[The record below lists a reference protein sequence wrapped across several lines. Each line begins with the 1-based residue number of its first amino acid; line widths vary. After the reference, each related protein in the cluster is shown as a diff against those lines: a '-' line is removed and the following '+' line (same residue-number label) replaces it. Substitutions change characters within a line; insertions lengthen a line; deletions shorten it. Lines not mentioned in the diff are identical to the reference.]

1 MKLTKLSLGLLLS
14 LIPLCLALVI
24 RVFSLSPEENS
35 PKVIS
40 PDSLMSMATKSEV
53 VLPVQEENMMEE
65 KERPPDSPKT
75 PPETSQRKVQPSPE
89 KEAVEKVQLISEV
102 DSQDTQPI
110 ENDIPAAKA
119 EENQKIEETEALP
132 TEPLQK
138 EESPV
143 QSTGFNTGVY
153 QQEEKILKEPE
164 LGNSSRTEFR
174 ALIQGKKVQ
183 QGSLIQVVLQEN
195 IPQYDLQAGTYLQA
209 ECEFRNQRLQL
220 SITQAKIN
228 GRFKR
233 IKLIGYD
240 TKDGIMGITQP
251 GNSGG
256 LPSEWVI
263 PNGHPLHLRFD

>member
-14 LIPLCLALVI
+14 LIPLCLALII

-35 PKVIS
+35 PMEVNS
-40 PDSLMSMATKSEV
+40 DSLVSMAIKSEEV
-53 VLPVQEENMMEE
+53 PSVQTQKVTEE
-65 KERPPDSPKT
+65 KQSNANPKDNPREATPKLVETTPEELVPEKAQELPKVDSQIT
-75 PPETSQRKVQPSPE
+75 QLMENQIPSPE
-89 KEAVEKVQLISEV
+89 EIASQKLSQKETLPK
-102 DSQDTQPI
+102 
-110 ENDIPAAKA
+110 
-119 EENQKIEETEALP
+119 EENPAQP
-132 TEPLQK
+132 SQP
-138 EESPV
+138 S
-143 QSTGFNTGVY
+143 GFNTGVY
-153 QQEEKILKEPE
+153 QQEEVGKKEPE
-164 LGNSSRTEFR
+164 VISTSSSEFR

-183 QGSLIQVVLQEN
+183 QGSLIQVVLQED
-195 IPQYDLQAGTYLQA
+195 IPQYNLQAGTYLQA

-251 GNSGG
+251 GISGG